1 MPQETAPSVPPA
13 SASPTGK
20 PIGADWDAIL
30 KLGADYGWPER
41 QLEMAMATTIR
52 LMYLDQGMLAE
63 VEVNLP
69 EQSIAVRRRNGQGRT
84 GHWVDIG
91 KPLIP
96 ATAHILATMH
106 LMQYGDGAPGRVLE
120 GTVSG
125 YRQGGVLY
133 RIKPDKTVLI
143 PENLLSVVD
152 SFKPPAV
159 GTSQILAL
167 LAGVDEG
174 SGLRLATRRGRE
186 FIASVL
192 EMYYPECVSGIW
204 TGASNSWA
212 VIRMKPEHV
221 TAWLEKGGI
230 NLKTMQ
236 QILGLKRI
244 TLLPEGRGNT
254 PQECADNELK
264 HFVNN
269 AWKACRIMELTPER
283 VVINTPLDDQD
294 PKKLRTFTAMVQ
306 KIVTDR
312 DVKVV

>member
-1 MPQETAPSVPPA
+1 MPHETNLPAPAA
-13 SASPTGK
+13 SSPTGK
-20 PIGADWDAIL
+20 PLLQLDWEGIL
-30 KLGADYGWPER
+30 KLGGDYGWPER
-41 QLEMAMATTIR
+41 QMELALANTIR

-63 VEVNLP
+63 VDVSIP
-69 EQSIAVRRRNGQGRT
+69 DKAIAVRRRNGQGRT
-84 GHWVDIG
+84 GHWVDID
-91 KPLIP
+91 KPLLP
-96 ATAHILATMH
+96 TVAHILATMQ
-106 LMQYGDGAPGRVLE
+106 LIQYGDGAPGRVLE

-125 YRQGGVLY
+125 YRDGGVLY
-133 RIKPDKTVLI
+133 RIKPDKTVLV

-152 SFKPPAV
+152 SFKPPAF
-159 GTSQILAL
+159 GTTQILAL
-167 LAGVDEG
+167 LAGVDSA

-244 TLLPEGRGNT
+244 TLLPEGRGAT

-269 AWKACRIMELTPER
+269 AWKACRITEMTPER
-283 VVINTPLDDQD
+283 VTITTPLDDQD

-306 KIVTDR
+306 KIVTER